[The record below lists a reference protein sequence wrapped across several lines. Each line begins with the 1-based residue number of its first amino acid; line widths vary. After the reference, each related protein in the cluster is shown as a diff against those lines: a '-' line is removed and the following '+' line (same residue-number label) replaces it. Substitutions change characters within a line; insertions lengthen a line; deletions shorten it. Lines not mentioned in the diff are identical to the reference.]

1 MKSMLIRVVL
11 LSTAGLFASFAAHAA
26 YPDKA
31 VKYIIPFAPG
41 GESDIA
47 ARFSRSCSR
56 KNSIRN
62 WLSNPSPVRVGH
74 WRGHKPILFPATV
87 TLG

>member
-11 LSTAGLFASFAAHAA
+11 LSISTAGLFASFAAHAA

-47 ARFSRSCSR
+47 ARFQQIVFKKKFNQELVVES
-56 KNSIRN
+56 
-62 WLSNPSPVRVGH
+62 
-74 WRGHKPILFPATV
+74 KPGAGGALAWSQTNTFA
-87 TLG
+87 GDG